1 MKTKYRVNHSDKTVT
16 VSPKFMKDAGILDT
30 PEYKTMLR
38 IREDNPSYEIVCE
51 GNKQATKKNSY
62 RNLTIDNM
70 EIFIRN
76 SQDDPRDLKAR
87 LDEFNTVK
95 ELAKSQASKY
105 AYIKKWFLRTYGKE
119 YNKYAEETNT
129 PEDEAIAS

>member
-1 MKTKYRVNHSDKTVT
+1 MKTMYRVNHSDKTII
-16 VSPKFMKDAGILDT
+16 VSPKFMKAAGILDT
-30 PEYKTMLR
+30 PEYKTMIR

-51 GNKQATKKNSY
+51 RNKKATKKNSY

-76 SQDDPRDLKAR
+76 SQDDTRDLQTR
-87 LDEFNTVK
+87 LDEFNSVK

-105 AYIKKWFLRTYGKE
+105 AYIKAWFLKTYGKE
-119 YNKYAEETNT
+119 YNKYAEEMDNS
-129 PEDEAIAS
+129 EDESIAS